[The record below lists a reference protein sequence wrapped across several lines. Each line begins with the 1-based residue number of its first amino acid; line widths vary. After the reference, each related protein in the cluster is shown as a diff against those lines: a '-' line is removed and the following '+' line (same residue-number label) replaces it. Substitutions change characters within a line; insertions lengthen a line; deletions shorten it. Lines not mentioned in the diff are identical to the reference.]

1 MPNNP
6 TSDPF
11 NIEFGEISR
20 RIRKSMLEIVPPDW
34 EVAELVVR
42 EADPESDEFLEI
54 DTPLI
59 NPATDEV
66 IGELH
71 AEMLDAIEELYL
83 VFLPYQRPWETCVIC
98 LETSPSGKRHFRTQ
112 FLYDDAP

>member
-42 EADPESDEFLEI
+42 EADPESDQFLEI

-66 IGELH
+66 IGKLP
-71 AEMLDAIEELYL
+71 AEMLNAIEELY
-83 VFLPYQRPWETCVIC
+83 FLFFPYQRSWETCIIS
-98 LETSPSGKRHFRTQ
+98 LEPSPSGKKYFRTQ
-112 FLYDDAP
+112 FYYEQR